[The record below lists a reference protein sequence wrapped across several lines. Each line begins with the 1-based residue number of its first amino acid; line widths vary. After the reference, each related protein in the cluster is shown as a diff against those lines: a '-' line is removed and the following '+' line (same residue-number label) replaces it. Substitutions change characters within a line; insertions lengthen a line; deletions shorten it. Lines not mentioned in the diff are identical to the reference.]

1 MTTGAVGSAGGG
13 SPFGRGREQMAG
25 VGVAWPVEHLR
36 HLALLDQLALGHD
49 ADPVGEAADDGEVV
63 GDEQDRHA
71 EPGLE
76 VLEQLQDLRLD
87 GDVQGGRRLV
97 GDQEVGLVGQRH
109 GDHHPLA
116 LAAGQL
122 VREGAEPGFGLW
134 DLHQPEELEGARA
147 RLLPAQAAVDE
158 QHLADLALDRV
169 QRVERGHRLLEDHA
183 DAAAADG
190 AQEAV
195 VAADQL
201 LAVEADAPG
210 RVRRQGIGQQLQD
223 RQRGHRLARAALA
236 DDGQRAAAVEREGS
250 VADGVEC
257 PLAGAEGHAQIL
269 DLEQGHQRKV
279 LRGSNA
285 SRTASPANTRSE
297 SITASTMKPEMPS
310 QGACKLLRP

>member
-1 MTTGAVGSAGGG
+1 MHLEGLGRHDHRCGGIGRRRLALRGGG
-13 SPFGRGREQMAG
+13 EQMAG
-25 VGVAWPVEHLR
+25 VGVARPVEHLR

-87 GDVQGGRRLV
+87 GDVQGGGRLV

-122 VREGAEPGFGLW
+122 VREGAKPGFGLR
-134 DLHQPEELEGARA
+134 DLHQPQELEGARA
-147 RLLPAQAAVDE
+147 RLLPAQAAMDE

-201 LAVEADAPG
+201 LAVEADAARTGATPG
-210 RVRRQGIGQQLQD
+210 D
-223 RQRGHRLARAALA
+223 
-236 DDGQRAAAVEREGS
+236 RAAAAGS
-250 VADGVEC
+250 TARSPTC
-257 PLAGAEGHAQIL
+257 PSRSRRRWPACGRGRAR
-269 DLEQGHQRKV
+269 RK
-279 LRGSNA
+279 RG
-285 SRTASPANTRSE
+285 
-297 SITASTMKPEMPS
+297 
-310 QGACKLLRP
+310 